1 MMTPRMMNSTHG
13 MATLFPKARYRAEVR
28 GAGEIRPPIR
38 KPLEAFTTQ
47 RSLYVY
53 LLLRR
58 SCSCG
63 LMDQVC
69 RVLVLAR
76 TLCGCHIT
84 GRKLVCSLPG
94 KYRMVIRG
102 GQGVGDVLLIA
113 DPVAAVLGLAVNG
126 IAGDAESLRWI
137 LFH

>member
-1 MMTPRMMNSTHG
+1 MITPRMMNSTHG
-13 MATLFPKARYRAEVR
+13 MATLLPRARYRAESEAPGRAVQPS
-28 GAGEIRPPIR
+28 G
-38 KPLEAFTTQ
+38 KPLEAFTLQ
-47 RSLYVY
+47 RSQAADQ
-53 LLLRR
+53 LRR

-84 GRKLVCSLPG
+84 GRKLVCTLPG

-126 IAGDAESLRWI
+126 IAGDAESLRWS

>member
-13 MATLFPKARYRAEVR
+13 MATLFPKARYRAESE
-28 GAGEIRPPIR
+28 APGEICPPIR
-38 KPLEAFTTQ
+38 KPLEAFTLQ
-47 RSLYVY
+47 RSQAADQ
-53 LLLRR
+53 LRR

-84 GRKLVCSLPG
+84 GRKLICTLPG

-102 GQGVGDVLLIA
+102 GQSVGDVLLIA